1 MKSPL
6 LKGLLVVVA
15 AVISIGICI
24 IGYQRTR
31 QQIDKPQESETE
43 VSIPSPDSSDTLADL
58 DVFKQQL
65 DELYIDDNEQF
76 IAEGTS
82 SEEVAQLTEELN
94 NSAISPENAELSEE
108 RAQLLTALEIISAK
122 ISIQEATNQLF
133 VVARNDWQDMEERQP
148 IDRDVQEADIT
159 AIENQV
165 ADLPDGAWKES
176 VLGFVGHGREQIQ
189 LIESLR
195 ETLEQY
201 ANGSPEVTYEQYLS
215 AVNDIQF
222 VRNDDARAEL
232 NELANQ

>member
-6 LKGLLVVVA
+6 LKGFLVVVV
-15 AVISIGICI
+15 AVVSIGICI

-43 VSIPSPDSSDTLADL
+43 VSIPSPDSDTQADL

-65 DELYIDDNEQF
+65 DELYIDDDEQF

-94 NSAISPENAELSEE
+94 NSAISPENTELSEE
-108 RAQLLTALEIISAK
+108 RAQLLTALEIVSAK

-165 ADLPDGAWKES
+165 ANLPDGAWKES

-201 ANGSPEVTYEQYLS
+201 ANGSPEVTYEQYLI

-232 NELANQ
+232 NGLANQ

>member
-6 LKGLLVVVA
+6 LKGFLVVVV

-31 QQIDKPQESETE
+31 QQTEKPQESETE
-43 VSIPSPDSSDTLADL
+43 VSIPSPDSDTLADL

-65 DELYIDDNEQF
+65 DELYIDDDEQF

-94 NSAISPENAELSEE
+94 NSAISPENTELSEE
-108 RAQLLTALEIISAK
+108 RAQLLTALEIVSAK

-165 ADLPDGAWKES
+165 ANLPDGAWKES

-189 LIESLR
+189 LIASLR

>member
-15 AVISIGICI
+15 AVVSIGICI

-43 VSIPSPDSSDTLADL
+43 VSIPSPDSDTLADL

-65 DELYIDDNEQF
+65 DELYIDDDEQF

-94 NSAISPENAELSEE
+94 NSAISPENTELSEE
-108 RAQLLTALEIISAK
+108 RAQLLTALEIVSAK

-165 ADLPDGAWKES
+165 ANLPDGAWKES

-201 ANGSPEVTYEQYLS
+201 VNGSPEVTYEQYLS

>member
-6 LKGLLVVVA
+6 LKGFLVVVV
-15 AVISIGICI
+15 AVVSIGICI
-24 IGYQRTR
+24 VGYQRTR
-31 QQIDKPQESETE
+31 QQIEKPQELETE
-43 VSIPSPDSSDTLADL
+43 VSIPSPDSDTLADL

-94 NSAISPENAELSEE
+94 NSAISPENTELSEE
-108 RAQLLTALEIISAK
+108 RAQLLTALEIVSAK

-165 ADLPDGAWKES
+165 ANLPDGAWKES

>member
-15 AVISIGICI
+15 AVVSIGICI

-31 QQIDKPQESETE
+31 QQIDKPQESETK
-43 VSIPSPDSSDTLADL
+43 VSIPSPDSDTLADL
-58 DVFKQQL
+58 DVYKQQL

-94 NSAISPENAELSEE
+94 DSAISPENTELSEE
-108 RAQLLTALEIISAK
+108 RAQLLTALEIVSAK
-122 ISIQEATNQLF
+122 ISIQAATNQLF
-133 VVARNDWQDMEERQP
+133 VVARSDWQDMEERQP

-165 ADLPDGAWKES
+165 ANLPDGAWKES
-176 VLGFVGHGREQIQ
+176 VLRFVGHGREQIQ
-189 LIESLR
+189 LIASLQ

-232 NELANQ
+232 NGLANQ